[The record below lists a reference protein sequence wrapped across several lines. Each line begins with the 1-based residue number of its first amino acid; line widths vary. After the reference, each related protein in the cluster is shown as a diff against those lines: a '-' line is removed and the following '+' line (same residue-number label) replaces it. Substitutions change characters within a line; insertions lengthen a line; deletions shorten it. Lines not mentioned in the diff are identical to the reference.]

1 MIFTLPQP
9 GTSDPMKIKALF
21 TPPAEDINSFIV
33 LGVEDEGV
41 KPIDLLRDLA
51 EIKDTVLKWADSG
64 C

>member
-1 MIFTLPQP
+1 
-9 GTSDPMKIKALF
+9 MKIKALF